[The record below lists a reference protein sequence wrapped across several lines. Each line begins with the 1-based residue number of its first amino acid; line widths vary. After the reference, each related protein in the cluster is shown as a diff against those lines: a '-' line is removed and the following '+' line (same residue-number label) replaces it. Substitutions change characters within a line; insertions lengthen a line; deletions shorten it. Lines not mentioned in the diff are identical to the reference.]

1 MKHTIH
7 AFVRIKM
14 WYFFFSLHKDGN
26 WETLPA
32 KYFLQTM
39 KHTIFFCI
47 LIKHLIW
54 KNTYKYICHYENK
67 ILLFF
72 FTCT

>member
-7 AFVRIKM
+7 AFVSIKM
-14 WYFFFSLHKDGN
+14 WYFFSPYIKMEIEKLYQPNISYRPWNIPFS
-26 WETLPA
+26 
-32 KYFLQTM
+32 
-39 KHTIFFCI
+39 FCI

-67 ILLFF
+67 I
-72 FTCT
+72 